1 LKIAKKKDMP
11 KTQCYPAV
19 HKEFVDALTGD
30 QKDMLH
36 KLGFGGLLL
45 VDTGHLNR
53 NFAQYMV
60 EHLNSDTMKLQF
72 GDGKEISIDEHVV
85 HCVFGL
91 PKSGDDPNVS
101 CLDGLEARKCVFSEF
116 FGGNKV
122 DYTPKQ
128 LCELTRKHQLSD
140 ENTVRA
146 FLMSAF
152 CALLL
157 PNTDSH
163 IRNVDVVYT
172 EDVQSM
178 CKINWCK
185 VIVHNLELGVRM
197 YKNQILQNKEKPS
210 INGCIVFLIVS
221 EATLIPCSCYLS
233 ILVIILPFFHL
244 LLILTFLLFTTIDVT
259 YTCRYFILI
268 T

>member
-1 LKIAKKKDMP
+1 MP